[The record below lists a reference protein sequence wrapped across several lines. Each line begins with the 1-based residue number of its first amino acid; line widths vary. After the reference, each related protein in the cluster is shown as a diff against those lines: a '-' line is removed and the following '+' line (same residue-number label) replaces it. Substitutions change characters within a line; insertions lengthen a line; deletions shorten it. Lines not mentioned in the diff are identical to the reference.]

1 MYKVLLSRSK
11 NMIQNPTKAELIF
24 KNRLI
29 DKQIPFQTQKIIQPY
44 IVDFLIGKTIIE
56 LDGSSHDGRE
66 EYDEKRT
73 AFLNKL
79 GYDVI
84 RVKNSEAK
92 TFSLKNFA
100 KWAKLKSKKGESEFK
115 KNRAKAQK
123 KRQRLRLEKEAT
135 MYEMVQQPNGDFKRV
150 RINAN

>member
-1 MYKVLLSRSK
+1 
-11 NMIQNPTKAELIF
+11 MIQNPTKAELIF

-29 DKQIPFQTQKIIQPY
+29 DKKIPFQTQKIIQPY

-79 GYDVI
+79 GYSVI
-84 RVKNSEAK
+84 RIKNSEAE
-92 TFSLKNFA
+92 TYSLKSFS
-100 KWAKLKSKKGESEFK
+100 KWAKLKIKKGESQHS
-115 KNRAKAQK
+115 KNKAKQQK
-123 KRQRLRLEKEAT
+123 ERQRLRLEKEAT
-135 MYEMVQQPNGDFKRV
+135 MYEMVQLPNGDFKRV
-150 RINAN
+150 KINQ